1 MPAFAEVAPVFID
14 ENDAIEYADG
24 MYDENGFFVA
34 PEEIVETETEADTQ
48 KMQTPVKIS
57 RAPVNAT
64 PVANRTTTTR
74 AMPASAG
81 ATTASGRGSANGNS
95 SRVVAARTTTAS
107 PRATASRTVASRGT
121 TATSP
126 RTGTTSTRT
135 ATSTAATRAAA
146 ARTTGGATRATSA
159 ATGATVARTA
169 TSTGRTTAAGTAR
182 ATTTGAERISIRG
195 GATTGNVASASPVIS
210 VSGGSSKLL
219 NSQEK
224 LYNPNDRMASIRR
237 TPTIR
242 MSSLNGISAETTAVS
257 TMSLEDMDDLAEL
270 TDYCKAQYANCMD
283 NYCNVLDDNQGRCS
297 CSANL
302 KNYARAEAALKTAT
316 EELQD
321 VAQKIQYI
329 GLTTREVENLFTET
343 IAEETMRTKG
353 TDNSQLQASLNKIK
367 DMIIDVKSGTATSS
381 ASNDILGLNFDLS
394 GLLEFSFD
402 STGFDL
408 GSLFGTTNTN
418 SVSNQRGEELYKTAA
433 ARCKSSVLKA
443 CTARGVDASLV
454 TNAYD
459 LEIDRECMA
468 YERSLNDSNDQML
481 ATVRNAKNVL
491 QKARLMV
498 AQQKNA
504 YDMRGCI
511 NALDS
516 CMQDEFVCGS
526 DYENCLDPTGRYIV
540 NGEIVIGSQPGH
552 AIDPEISSRV
562 SSVMTSDV
570 CRVNL
575 YRTWDIPGE
584 TCRAH
589 SGSPAANYESYPTEY
604 QGNAWGS
611 GTEDTLSKYIEK
623 TVTGNYPAKT
633 SENMSLYLQNKI
645 GYNQKDRNYGMCMSV
660 LNKCQDYTYTR
671 GTGTSA
677 QYEPANQVVQQ
688 YLARVLVQI
697 KAKQDEILANYAET
711 CVSDVTSCL
720 GQNGYPT
727 EDPSDW
733 EDDPHVYSTN
743 TTKMNIAVN
752 ACRAQ
757 IVTCMSVNGYSI
769 DTPTPTE
776 MNCWVQGLLYSTS
789 TGECMIDNIHDNP
802 CSLET
807 IGQCT
812 QGTCTSTLGSDYTWC
827 TTTTTPSCM
836 PTIQC
841 PTPKNNVIINC
852 GDYGTWTGTGAQPV
866 YPVSVGSS
874 ISLNWS
880 TYCTPKNDD
889 WEFGYWTCGN
899 SNTHLNNNYQYTPS
913 ANNTTCTVHWQQKNP
928 GVITRTLNINCGSG
942 GYFTGSTPGS
952 NCNPSGSCGQV
963 PVINGECTNLND
975 FCYWPTFQSGTI
987 PWNCNGDSLS
997 NVDHMC
1003 PQTDNITCTAGTGPT
1018 PPTTYSVNLNCNPG
1032 CTGNSYNKSVIEGN
1046 SVNLSQ
1052 YCAGNGQTATWT
1064 GTGCPTYGG
1073 TIPVNS
1079 DITCTATCFAN
1090 PTPGTGHE
1098 VVVYCGTGQFIAK
1111 SGSYVDESICPD
1123 GTCGHVIVDAGQCVD
1138 LSNYCSIS
1146 AYENKHKFEC
1156 PGNPGVL
1163 ESDGRTLCPNTD
1175 GIECAL
1181 SDKDPGTA
1189 AGGMRYVQIEDNDG
1203 ARTPRTRGNAYQLDT
1218 VWIDTDG
1225 STCQYP
1231 GVYIADPNTNMVVCT
1246 SPVDTI
1252 GWWVKPGSRS
1262 SGFYIDVN
1270 GEKVLFA
1277 REWGEIVTENIGK
1290 FAATDPD
1297 TTLVATPTVYDTNV
1311 GYVSFDET
1319 NKTWTD
1325 TYSTSQVDQYAYL
1338 HNKFNI
1344 DFYPNRPGR
1353 SGSQD
1358 PTATYTYI
1366 EGDNYYKRNGSPTN
1380 NAPTITESGYTFR
1393 GFYPGPLL
1401 AVSSNSSTGMVWPA
1415 TTGGMSPVTLSNKRW
1430 VLVTDDPNFQTLN
1443 LYAAW
1448 AKNCTNKNYCT
1459 LKIDANGGVTYTIT
1473 CPNGYTQIG
1482 DGADANCVD
1491 PNAGDW
1497 RYVIFDGATAD
1508 Y

>member
-1 MPAFAEVAPVFID
+1 MD
-14 ENDAIEYADG
+14 
-24 MYDENGFFVA
+24 
-34 PEEIVETETEADTQ
+34 
-48 KMQTPVKIS
+48 K
-57 RAPVNAT
+57 
-64 PVANRTTTTR
+64 
-74 AMPASAG
+74 
-81 ATTASGRGSANGNS
+81 
-95 SRVVAARTTTAS
+95 
-107 PRATASRTVASRGT
+107 
-121 TATSP
+121 
-126 RTGTTSTRT
+126 
-135 ATSTAATRAAA
+135 
-146 ARTTGGATRATSA
+146 
-159 ATGATVARTA
+159 
-169 TSTGRTTAAGTAR
+169 
-182 ATTTGAERISIRG
+182 
-195 GATTGNVASASPVIS
+195 VASASPVIS
-210 VSGGSSKLL
+210 VSGESSKLL

-257 TMSLEDMDDLAEL
+257 TMSLEDMNDLAEL

-297 CSANL
+297 CSANI
-302 KNYARAEAALKTAT
+302 KNYAKTEAALKTAT

-329 GLTTREVENLFTET
+329 GLTSREVETLFTET

-353 TDNSQLQASLNKIK
+353 TDTSQLQASLNKIK

-443 CTARGVDASLV
+443 CTARGVDASII

-511 NALDS
+511 NALDA

-540 NGEIVIGSQPGH
+540 NGQIVVGSQPGH

-562 SSVMTSDV
+562 ASVMTSDV

-584 TCRAH
+584 TCRVH
-589 SGSPAANYESYPTEY
+589 SGSPAANYESYPTVD

-611 GTEDTLSKYIEK
+611 GTGDTLSEYISQTVKSNSAEK
-623 TVTGNYPAKT
+623 V
-633 SENMSLYLQNKI
+633 SENMSKYLQNKI
-645 GYNQKDRNYGMCMSV
+645 GYVNKDGRAYGMCVSV
-660 LNKCQDYTYTR
+660 LNKCQDYSYD
-671 GTGTSA
+671 GKGTSA
-677 QYEPANQVVQQ
+677 KYKQDNDVIKQ
-688 YLARVLVQI
+688 YLARVLIQI

-789 TGECMIDNIHDNP
+789 TDECMIDNIHDNP
-802 CSLET
+802 CSPET
-807 IGQCT
+807 IEQCT

-827 TTTTTPSCM
+827 TTVNSPSCM
-836 PTIQC
+836 LTTQC

-866 YPVSVGSS
+866 YPVPIGSS

-880 TYCTPKNDD
+880 TYCTPKNDE

-899 SNTHLNNNYQYTPS
+899 SNAHLNNNYQYKPS

-928 GVITRTLNINCGSG
+928 EVTTRTLNINCGSG

-963 PVINGECTNLND
+963 SVISNNCVELND
-975 FCYWPTFQSGTI
+975 YCEWPLFSGGVM
-987 PWNCNGDSLS
+987 PWNCTGNSLS
-997 NVDHMC
+997 NGDHMC

-1018 PPTTYSVNLNCNPG
+1018 PSTNYSVNLTCGAGTTGGEYAFTASSGSTLTLSGRCQCNG
-1032 CTGNSYNKSVIEGN
+1032 GIYNKLSWGGDCAGKGNSF
-1046 SVNLSQ
+1046 
-1052 YCAGNGQTATWT
+1052 
-1064 GTGCPTYGG
+1064 
-1073 TIPVNS
+1073 PVND
-1079 DITCTATCFAN
+1079 DIDCTATCSGQGGGEEH
-1090 PTPGTGHE
+1090 TVT
-1098 VVVYCGTGQFIAK
+1098 VYCGLEQFVPN
-1111 SGSYVDESICPD
+1111 SNSEVLCSD
-1123 GTCGHVIVDAGQCVD
+1123 GTCGQVTVGSGKCVNLGQ
-1138 LSNYCSIS
+1138 YCSNAS
-1146 AYENKHKFEC
+1146 ALSAFDCNVAGSLQSDELTIC
-1156 PGNPGVL
+1156 PQ
-1163 ESDGRTLCPNTD
+1163 TD
-1175 GIECAL
+1175 GISCAL
-1181 SDKDPGTA
+1181 NTKDPGTA
-1189 AGGMRYVQIEDNDG
+1189 TGGMRYVRIENAG
-1203 ARTPRTRGNAYQLDT
+1203 GTRVSQERKGGMLTNEMEY
-1218 VWIDTDG
+1218 VWVDTDG
-1225 STCQYP
+1225 SSTCGAP
-1231 GVYIADPNTNMVVCT
+1231 GVYIANTETNSLACNTPVT
-1246 SPVDTI
+1246 SI
-1252 GWWVKPGSRS
+1252 GWWRKPETRS
-1262 SGFYIDVN
+1262 SGFYITLDT

-1277 REWGEIVTENIGK
+1277 REWGAIVTENLGK
-1290 FAATDPD
+1290 LVATDPN
-1297 TTLVATPTVYDTNV
+1297 TTLVAEPTVYDIQVAYT
-1311 GYVSFDET
+1311 SFDEG
-1319 NKTWTD
+1319 NKTWNNTFAPN
-1325 TYSTSQVDQYAYL
+1325 VPNYL
-1338 HNKFNI
+1338 EYYVHNTFDIN
-1344 DFYPNRPGR
+1344 FYPNRPNNA
-1353 SGSQD
+1353 GSD
-1358 PTATYTYI
+1358 EKTTYRYV
-1366 EGDNYYKRNGSPTN
+1366 EGDGYYTMNGIKKDK
-1380 NAPTITESGYTFR
+1380 APTVNDYAQEYTFR
-1393 GFYPGPLL
+1393 GFYPGKLN
-1401 AVSSNSSTGMVWPA
+1401 AVSDNDTTGMVWP
-1415 TTGGMSPVTLSNKRW
+1415 TTGGGQSPVSLNNVKW
-1430 VLVTDDPNFQTLN
+1430 VLSTMDPNFSGLN

-1448 AKNCTNKNYCT
+1448 AKNCPSQ
-1459 LKIDANGGVTYTIT
+1459 LPNGMQKCQLTIGTDGSVTYIVE
-1473 CPNGYTQIG
+1473 CLDGYEQIG
-1482 DGADANCVD
+1482 SGADAECITPGSN
-1491 PNAGDW
+1491 W
-1497 RYVIFDGATAD
+1497 RSVEFAGATAA

>member
-1 MPAFAEVAPVFID
+1 MKRLAIFIGGLLVMPAFAEVAPVFID

-24 MYDENGFFVA
+24 IYDENGFLIIPDA
-34 PEEIVETETEADTQ
+34 EIVETETEIVTPEANV
-48 KMQTPVKIS
+48 PVKIS

-81 ATTASGRGSANGNS
+81 TTTASGRGLANGNS
-95 SRVVAARTTTAS
+95 SRVVAARTTTAT

-126 RTGTTSTRT
+126 RAGATTTSTRT

-146 ARTTGGATRATSA
+146 ARTTGGATRAVTPSA
-159 ATGATVARTA
+159 GASVARTA
-169 TSTGRTTAAGTAR
+169 TTSPRTTAARTATATTAR
-182 ATTTGAERISIRG
+182 AATASGRLSVDPNRNFGPGDKGTVTVNSIGSVDTT
-195 GATTGNVASASPVIS
+195 NKP
-210 VSGGSSKLL
+210 
-219 NSQEK
+219 
-224 LYNPNDRMASIRR
+224 LYNKSASIRR

-297 CSANL
+297 CSANI
-302 KNYARAEAALKTAT
+302 KNYAKAEQALKTAT

-329 GLTTREVENLFTET
+329 GLTTREVETLFTET

-367 DMIIDVKSGTATSS
+367 NMIIDVKSGTATSS

-408 GSLFGTTNTN
+408 GSLFGTTTAG

-443 CTARGVDASLV
+443 CTARGVDASLI

-552 AIDPEISSRV
+552 AIDPEISQRV

-589 SGSPAANYESYPTEY
+589 SGSPAANYEYYPTEY

-697 KAKQDEILANYAET
+697 KAKQDEILANYAEA

-733 EDDPHVYSTN
+733 ETTEYSTN

-789 TGECMIDNIHDNP
+789 TGECMWDNIYENRCKSYGDDYIW
-802 CSLET
+802 CSSNNSCTLPAGCPSAPTSYSVT
-807 IGQCT
+807 IDCGD
-812 QGTCTSTLGSDYTWC
+812 GTLKTSSPKNTTNGRLTLSENWCELSGSTLNSWMCGGGLVAFNGSYEPTSEG
-827 TTTTTPSCM
+827 TTCVARWVP
-836 PTIQC
+836 
-841 PTPKNNVIINC
+841 
-852 GDYGTWTGTGAQPV
+852 D
-866 YPVSVGSS
+866 SS
-874 ISLNWS
+874 E
-880 TYCTPKNDD
+880 TYHYNL
-889 WEFGYWTCGN
+889 TCG
-899 SNTHLNNNYQYTPS
+899 SGCNTSHIEGVAKP
-913 ANNTTCTVHWQQKNP
+913 NTLISYP
-928 GVITRTLNINCGSG
+928 NCGSSVTWDCG
-942 GYFTGSTPGS
+942 PERVYGTNAGVFMPDRDLTCNATCGST
-952 NCNPSGSCGQV
+952 
-963 PVINGECTNLND
+963 
-975 FCYWPTFQSGTI
+975 
-987 PWNCNGDSLS
+987 
-997 NVDHMC
+997 
-1003 PQTDNITCTAGTGPT
+1003 
-1018 PPTTYSVNLNCNPG
+1018 PTTYSVNLNCGSGTSGSGYDNNVSSG
-1032 CTGNSYNKSVIEGN
+1032 TQLTLSNYCQCNSGNKLSWSGACSGKN
-1046 SVNLSQ
+1046 SITVND
-1052 YCAGNGQTATWT
+1052 
-1064 GTGCPTYGG
+1064 
-1073 TIPVNS
+1073 
-1079 DITCTATCFAN
+1079 DIDCTATCLGT

-1111 SGSYVDESICPD
+1111 SGSYVDNSICSG
-1123 GTCGHVIVDAGQCVD
+1123 GTCGRVIVGAGQCVD

-1146 AYENKHKFEC
+1146 AYENKHKFVC
-1156 PGNPGVL
+1156 PDNPGVL
-1163 ESDGRTLCPNTD
+1163 NEDGRTLCPNTD
-1175 GIECAL
+1175 GIECVL
-1181 SDKDPGTA
+1181 SDKDPGTGT
-1189 AGGMRYVQIEDNDG
+1189 GGMRYVQIEDNG
-1203 ARTPRTRGNAYQLDT
+1203 AARTQRTRGNSWELKT

-1277 REWGEIVTENIGK
+1277 REWGEIVTENISK
-1290 FAATDPD
+1290 FAETDPD

-1325 TYSTSQVDQYAYL
+1325 TYSTSAVDQYAYL

-1344 DFYPNRPGR
+1344 DFYPNRPGK
-1353 SGSQD
+1353 SASQEEYR
-1358 PTATYTYI
+1358 YTYI
-1366 EGDNYYKRNGSPTN
+1366 EGDGYYKQPSGVKVLA
-1380 NAPTITESGYTFR
+1380 APTITEDGYTFR
-1393 GFYPGPLL
+1393 GFYPGRLSV
-1401 AVSSNSSTGMVWPA
+1401 VSINDSNGKVWPGNK
-1415 TTGGMSPVTLSNKRW
+1415 GGISPAPLQNNKW
-1430 VLVTDDPNFQTLN
+1430 VLVTDNSDFQTLN

-1448 AKNCTNKNYCT
+1448 AKNCPSPLPEGMAKCNLT
-1459 LKIDANGGVTYTIT
+1459 ISADGSVTYAVE
-1473 CPNGYTQIG
+1473 CLDGYVIQG
-1482 DGADANCVD
+1482 AGADAKCVD

-1497 RYVIFDGATAD
+1497 HDIEFPGATVAN
-1508 Y
+1508 

>member
-1 MPAFAEVAPVFID
+1 MKRLAIFIGGLLVMPAFAEVAPVFID

-48 KMQTPVKIS
+48 KVQTPVKIS

-95 SRVVAARTTTAS
+95 SRVVAARTTTAT

-126 RTGTTSTRT
+126 RAGATSTRT

-169 TSTGRTTAAGTAR
+169 TSTGRTTAARTATATTAR
-182 ATTTGAERISIRG
+182 A
-195 GATTGNVASASPVIS
+195 ATASGRLSVDPNRNVGTALKNATITAANGTVTLND
-210 VSGGSSKLL
+210 SGGT
-219 NSQEK
+219 
-224 LYNPNDRMASIRR
+224 LYNKSASIRR

-329 GLTTREVENLFTET
+329 GLTTREVETLFTET

-353 TDNSQLQASLNKIK
+353 TDTSQLQASLNKIK

-511 NALDS
+511 NALDA

-540 NGEIVIGSQPGH
+540 NGEIVVGSQPGH
-552 AIDPEISSRV
+552 AIDPESQSRV
-562 SSVMTSDV
+562 ASVMTSDV

-575 YRTWDIPGE
+575 YRTWDMPGE

-589 SGSPAANYESYPTEY
+589 SGSPAANYESYPTDY

-623 TVTGNYPAKT
+623 TVIGNYPAKT

-727 EDPSDW
+727 EDPSEWDYSSTYG
-733 EDDPHVYSTN
+733 YSTY

-769 DTPTPTE
+769 ETPTPTE

-789 TGECMIDNIHDNP
+789 TDKCMPNNLKQDCADGQKLCNGECIDESEICEQP
-802 CSLET
+802 VQQYYVSLECGNGCNGSKT
-807 IGQCT
+807 VNGT
-812 QGTCTSTLGSDYTWC
+812 FDQGSSVTV
-827 TTTTTPSCM
+827 PSCG
-836 PTIQC
+836 TIQKPNVTWTC
-841 PTPKNNVIINC
+841 SVPSGLSISGGATITVTNKITCSATCDSNPTP
-852 GDYGTWTGTGAQPV
+852 P
-866 YPVSVGSS
+866 
-874 ISLNWS
+874 
-880 TYCTPKNDD
+880 TPQ
-889 WEFGYWTCGN
+889 EY
-899 SNTHLNNNYQYTPS
+899 
-913 ANNTTCTVHWQQKNP
+913 V
-928 GVITRTLNINCGSG
+928 VNINCGSNG
-942 GYFTGSTPGS
+942 QFVSKTGTTPGGNDCS
-952 NCNPSGSCGQV
+952 STQCGTV
-963 PVINGECTNLND
+963 TFTDDCINLN
-975 FCYWPTFQSGTI
+975 
-987 PWNCNGDSLS
+987 
-997 NVDHMC
+997 
-1003 PQTDNITCTAGTGPT
+1003 
-1018 PPTTYSVNLNCNPG
+1018 
-1032 CTGNSYNKSVIEGN
+1032 E
-1046 SVNLSQ
+1046 
-1052 YCAGNGQTATWT
+1052 
-1064 GTGCPTYGG
+1064 
-1073 TIPVNS
+1073 
-1079 DITCTATCFAN
+1079 
-1090 PTPGTGHE
+1090 
-1098 VVVYCGTGQFIAK
+1098 
-1111 SGSYVDESICPD
+1111 
-1123 GTCGHVIVDAGQCVD
+1123 
-1138 LSNYCSIS
+1138 YCSIDGGEQQYQWNCADSIILGNNIQTQYCPAAASTSCVLTWKGGHGSSNPEWVTVNFNYGTATGVTPANPSKLYVDATHQACYDAYDTTATVGGEKCPANIVYNITVPS
-1146 AYENKHKFEC
+1146 ATGVVFDGFYNGKTEYINENGVIQNAFYNID
-1156 PGNPGVL
+1156 GNI
-1163 ESDGRTLCPNTD
+1163 TLTAHWKSP
-1175 GIECAL
+1175 
-1181 SDKDPGTA
+1181 A
-1189 AGGMRYVQIEDNDG
+1189 AGGMRYVQIEDNGG
-1203 ARTPRTRGNAYQLDT
+1203 ARTKQTRGNSWELKT

-1277 REWGEIVTENIGK
+1277 REWGEIVTENISK

-1311 GYVSFDET
+1311 GYVSFDEE

-1344 DFYPNRPGR
+1344 DFYPNRPTS
-1353 SGSQD
+1353 SGSLL
-1358 PTATYTYI
+1358 PLSYTYI
-1366 EGDNYYKRNGSPTN
+1366 EGDGYYKQPVGMKVTA
-1380 NAPTITESGYTFR
+1380 APVFEENETGYTFR
-1393 GFYPGPLL
+1393 GFYPGPLP

-1415 TTGGMSPVTLSNKRW
+1415 TTGGMSPVPLLNTKW
-1430 VLVTDDPNFQTLN
+1430 VLVTDNPDFQTLN

-1448 AKNCTNKNYCT
+1448 AKNCPSPLPAGMKKCNLTIGTN
-1459 LKIDANGGVTYTIT
+1459 GSVTYAVE
-1473 CPNGYTQIG
+1473 CQDGYEIQG
-1482 DGADANCVD
+1482 AGADAKCIIPGSN
-1491 PNAGDW
+1491 W
-1497 RYVIFDGATAD
+1497 RSVIFDGATVA

>member
-1 MPAFAEVAPVFID
+1 MKRLAIFIGGLLVMPAFAEVAPVFID
-14 ENDAIEYADG
+14 EKDAIEYADG

-48 KMQTPVKIS
+48 KVQTPVKIS

-95 SRVVAARTTTAS
+95 SRVVAARTTTAT

-146 ARTTGGATRATSA
+146 ARTTGGATRAVTPSA
-159 ATGATVARTA
+159 GASVARTA
-169 TSTGRTTAAGTAR
+169 TSTGRTTAARTATAAGTAR

-297 CSANL
+297 CSANI
-302 KNYARAEAALKTAT
+302 KNYAKAEQALKTAT

-329 GLTTREVENLFTET
+329 GLTTREVETLFTET

-511 NALDS
+511 NALDA

-575 YRTWDIPGE
+575 YRTWDMVPG
-584 TCRAH
+584 TCNAH
-589 SGSPAANYESYPTEY
+589 VATEYGQSAPNYTDYPTEY

-727 EDPSDW
+727 EDPDEW
-733 EDDPHVYSTN
+733 DRAEYDTN
-743 TTKMNIAVN
+743 RTKMNIAVN

-789 TGECMIDNIHDNP
+789 TGECMRNNLKQDCDDGEYLCQYTGVCLKEGETCEPQEYTVNINCNGGAP
-802 CSLET
+802 TT
-807 IGQCT
+807 IQPKT
-812 QGTCTSTLGSDYTWC
+812 TTNKVLYLNETWC
-827 TTTTTPSCM
+827 RRSGYTLDVWRCGQNNIDFLPNTNYRPATDNTTCRA
-836 PTIQC
+836 I
-841 PTPKNNVIINC
+841 
-852 GDYGTWTGTGAQPV
+852 W
-866 YPVSVGSS
+866 
-874 ISLNWS
+874 
-880 TYCTPKNDD
+880 
-889 WEFGYWTCGN
+889 N
-899 SNTHLNNNYQYTPS
+899 SNTPTPPEPEYTVIIKCSNKQP
-913 ANNTTCTVHWQQKNP
+913 NTF
-928 GVITRTLNINCGSG
+928 ISG
-942 GYFTGSTPGS
+942 AGEVVPIEGCPI
-952 NCNPSGSCGQV
+952 GSCGQV
-963 PVINGECTNLND
+963 STEDGCIYLDVTS
-975 FCYWPTFQSGTI
+975 SGNPHYCNWGSSGSEDSI
-987 PWNCNGDSLS
+987 VWQCNGLPVAKNGRFCPTED
-997 NVDHMC
+997 NVTCGVTNKTGPGTSDPEWVTVNFNYGTATGVTPANPSKLYVDATHQACYDAYDTTATVGGEKC
-1003 PQTDNITCTAGTGPT
+1003 PANIVYNITVPSATGVVFDGFYNGNTEYINENGVIQNAFYNIDGNITLTAHW
-1018 PPTTYSVNLNCNPG
+1018 
-1032 CTGNSYNKSVIEGN
+1032 KS
-1046 SVNLSQ
+1046 
-1052 YCAGNGQTATWT
+1052 
-1064 GTGCPTYGG
+1064 P
-1073 TIPVNS
+1073 
-1079 DITCTATCFAN
+1079 
-1090 PTPGTGHE
+1090 
-1098 VVVYCGTGQFIAK
+1098 
-1111 SGSYVDESICPD
+1111 
-1123 GTCGHVIVDAGQCVD
+1123 
-1138 LSNYCSIS
+1138 
-1146 AYENKHKFEC
+1146 
-1156 PGNPGVL
+1156 
-1163 ESDGRTLCPNTD
+1163 
-1175 GIECAL
+1175 
-1181 SDKDPGTA
+1181 A
-1189 AGGMRYVQIEDNDG
+1189 AGGMRYVQIENNG
-1203 ARTPRTRGNAYQLDT
+1203 GERTPRTRGNSWELKT

-1262 SGFYIDVN
+1262 SGFYVDVN

-1311 GYVSFDET
+1311 GYVSFDEVG
-1319 NKTWTD
+1319 KTWTD

-1344 DFYPNRPGR
+1344 DFYPNRPGL

-1358 PTATYTYI
+1358 PTDTYTYI

-1380 NAPTITESGYTFR
+1380 KAPTITESGYKFR
-1393 GFYPGPLL
+1393 GFYPGPLP
-1401 AVSSNSSTGMVWPA
+1401 AVSGDSSTGMVWPA
-1415 TTGGMSPVTLSNKRW
+1415 TTGGMSPVTLSNKKW
-1430 VLVTDDPNFQTLN
+1430 VLVTDNPDFQTLN

-1448 AKNCTNKNYCT
+1448 AKNCPSPLPAGMAKCNLTIGTN
-1459 LKIDANGGVTYTIT
+1459 GSVTYAVE
-1473 CPNGYTQIG
+1473 CQNGYEMQG
-1482 DGADANCVD
+1482 AGADAKCVD

-1497 RYVIFDGATAD
+1497 HNIEFTGATAD
-1508 Y
+1508 

>member
-1 MPAFAEVAPVFID
+1 MKRLAILIGGLLVMPAFAEVAPVFIED
-14 ENDAIEYADG
+14 EGALEYADG
-24 MYDENGFFVA
+24 MYDENGFLVA
-34 PEEIVETETEADTQ
+34 PGAEIVDAETETATTET
-48 KMQTPVKIS
+48 QTPVKIS

-64 PVANRTTTTR
+64 PVANRTTSTR
-74 AMPASAG
+74 AMPASSG

-95 SRVVAARTTTAS
+95 SRVVAARTTTAT

-146 ARTTGGATRATSA
+146 ARTTGGATRAVAPSA
-159 ATGATVARTA
+159 GASVARTA
-169 TSTGRTTAAGTAR
+169 TTSPRTTAARTATATTAR
-182 ATTTGAERISIRG
+182 AATASGRLSVDPNRNFGPGDKGTVTVNSIGSVDTT
-195 GATTGNVASASPVIS
+195 NKP
-210 VSGGSSKLL
+210 
-219 NSQEK
+219 
-224 LYNPNDRMASIRR
+224 LYNKSASIRR

-297 CSANL
+297 CSANI
-302 KNYARAEAALKTAT
+302 KNYAKAEQALKTAT

-329 GLTTREVENLFTET
+329 GLTSREVETLFTET

-381 ASNDILGLNFDLS
+381 SSNDILGLNFDLS

-443 CTARGVDASLV
+443 CTARGVDASII

-540 NGEIVIGSQPGH
+540 NGAIVVGSQPGH
-552 AIDPEISSRV
+552 AIDPELSNNV
-562 SSVMTSDV
+562 ASVMTSDV

-575 YRTWDIPGE
+575 YRTWDMVPG
-584 TCRAH
+584 TCEAH
-589 SGSPAANYESYPTEY
+589 RNSSGYTTYLSNPTDD

-611 GTEDTLSKYIEK
+611 GPNDTLSKYIEK

-727 EDPSDW
+727 EDPNDW
-733 EDDPHVYSTN
+733 ETTEYSTN
-743 TTKMNIAVN
+743 RTKMNIAVN

-789 TGECMIDNIHDNP
+789 TDDCMWDNIYENRCKSYGDDYIW
-802 CSLET
+802 CSSTNSCTLPAGCPSAPTSYSVT
-807 IGQCT
+807 IDCGD
-812 QGTCTSTLGSDYTWC
+812 GTLKTSSPKNTTNGRLTLSENWCELSGSTLNSWMCGGSLVASNGSYEPTSEG
-827 TTTTTPSCM
+827 TTC
-836 PTIQC
+836 
-841 PTPKNNVIINC
+841 VARW
-852 GDYGTWTGTGAQPV
+852 GDD
-866 YPVSVGSS
+866 SS
-874 ISLNWS
+874 ETYHYSL
-880 TYCTPKNDD
+880 
-889 WEFGYWTCGN
+889 TCGN
-899 SNTHLNNNYQYTPS
+899 GCNTDHIEGASEPNVLISYP
-913 ANNTTCTVHWQQKNP
+913 
-928 GVITRTLNINCGSG
+928 NCGSSVTWNCEPSLSWG
-942 GYFTGSTPGS
+942 TGSSGFFMPKHDLTCNATCGS
-952 NCNPSGSCGQV
+952 
-963 PVINGECTNLND
+963 T
-975 FCYWPTFQSGTI
+975 
-987 PWNCNGDSLS
+987 
-997 NVDHMC
+997 
-1003 PQTDNITCTAGTGPT
+1003 
-1018 PPTTYSVNLNCNPG
+1018 PTTYSVNLTCGVGTTGGSGYHNNNVQSGTSVSLSGLCQCSSGVSNKLSWNG
-1032 CTGNSYNKSVIEGN
+1032 VCTSKTTIT
-1046 SVNLSQ
+1046 VN
-1052 YCAGNGQTATWT
+1052 N
-1064 GTGCPTYGG
+1064 
-1073 TIPVNS
+1073 
-1079 DITCTATCFAN
+1079 DIDCTATCLGQSGDEEH
-1090 PTPGTGHE
+1090 TVT
-1098 VVVYCGTGQFIAK
+1098 VYCGVEQFVPNGN
-1111 SGSYVDESICPD
+1111 SEVLCSD
-1123 GTCGHVIVDAGQCVD
+1123 GTCGLVTIEANQCVN
-1138 LSNYCSIS
+1138 LGQYCSNAS
-1146 AYENKHKFEC
+1146 ASSSFNC
-1156 PGNPGVL
+1156 GVADNL
-1163 ESDGRTLCPNTD
+1163 QSGLQNLCPQTD
-1175 GIECAL
+1175 GISCVLTEKGSSA
-1181 SDKDPGTA
+1181 GTGGLRYVRIENA
-1189 AGGMRYVQIEDNDG
+1189 SGTRVSQERKGGMLTNEMEYVW
-1203 ARTPRTRGNAYQLDT
+1203 
-1218 VWIDTDG
+1218 VDTDG
-1225 STCQYP
+1225 SSTCGER
-1231 GVYIADPNTNMVVCT
+1231 GVYIANTETNSLACNTPVT
-1246 SPVDTI
+1246 SI
-1252 GWWVKPGSRS
+1252 GWWRKPETRS
-1262 SGFYIDVN
+1262 SGFYITLN
-1270 GEKVLFA
+1270 TGEKVLFA
-1277 REWGEIVTENIGK
+1277 REWGAIVTENLGK
-1290 FAATDPD
+1290 LVATDPD
-1297 TTLVATPTVYDTNV
+1297 TTLVAEPTVYDTNV
-1311 GYVSFDET
+1311 AYVSFDEG
-1319 NKTWTD
+1319 NKTWVKTFAPNVPD
-1325 TYSTSQVDQYAYL
+1325 YL
-1338 HNKFNI
+1338 EYYVHNMFDIN
-1344 DFYPNRPGR
+1344 FYPNRPGR
-1353 SGSQD
+1353 SGNNTD
-1358 PTATYTYI
+1358 PTGIYRYI
-1366 EGDNYYKRNGSPTN
+1366 EGDGYYAENGSKRTT
-1380 NAPTITESGYTFR
+1380 APTITESGYTFR
-1393 GFYPGPLL
+1393 GFYPGKLN
-1401 AVSSNSSTGMVWPA
+1401 AVSNNDTTGMVWPA
-1415 TTGGMSPVTLSNKRW
+1415 STGGQSPVSLNNVKW
-1430 VLVTDDPNFQTLN
+1430 VLATMDPNFSGLN

-1448 AKNCTNKNYCT
+1448 AKNCPSQLPEGMQKCQLTIGT
-1459 LKIDANGGVTYTIT
+1459 DGSVTYTVE
-1473 CPNGYTQIG
+1473 CMPDYELIG
-1482 DGADANCVD
+1482 SGADATCIVPGSN
-1491 PNAGDW
+1491 W
-1497 RYVIFDGATAD
+1497 RSVEFAGATVA

>member
-1 MPAFAEVAPVFID
+1 MKRLAIFIGGLLVMPAFAEVAPVFID

-126 RTGTTSTRT
+126 RTGATTTSTRT

-146 ARTTGGATRATSA
+146 ARTTGGATRAVTPSA
-159 ATGATVARTA
+159 GASVARTA
-169 TSTGRTTAAGTAR
+169 TTSPRTTAARTATATTAR
-182 ATTTGAERISIRG
+182 A
-195 GATTGNVASASPVIS
+195 ATASGRLSVDPNRNVGTALKNATITAANGTVTLND
-210 VSGGSSKLL
+210 SGGT
-219 NSQEK
+219 
-224 LYNPNDRMASIRR
+224 LYNKSASIRR

-329 GLTTREVENLFTET
+329 GLTTREVETLFTET

-353 TDNSQLQASLNKIK
+353 TDTSQLQASLNKIK

-511 NALDS
+511 NALDA

-552 AIDPEISSRV
+552 AIDPEFSNNV
-562 SSVMTSDV
+562 ASVMTSDV

-575 YRTWDIPGE
+575 YRTWDMVPG
-584 TCRAH
+584 TCNAH
-589 SGSPAANYESYPTEY
+589 VATEDGQTAPNYTSYPSAE

-611 GTEDTLSKYIEK
+611 GRNDTLSEYIKK
-623 TVTGNYPAKT
+623 TVTSSYPDRT

-733 EDDPHVYSTN
+733 EKTEYSTN
-743 TTKMNIAVN
+743 RTKMNIAVN

-789 TGECMIDNIHDNP
+789 TGECMRNNLKQDCDDGEYLCQYTGVCLKEGETCEPQEYTVFIDCNGGVPTNIQSKITTNKVLRLDK
-802 CSLET
+802 
-807 IGQCT
+807 
-812 QGTCTSTLGSDYTWC
+812 TWC
-827 TTTTTPSCM
+827 TLSSHNLYEWRCDGISYDPDSAYFPNQDSLVCKAQWDNNIPPA
-836 PTIQC
+836 PTEY
-841 PTPKNNVIINC
+841 TVRINC
-852 GDYGTWTGTGAQPV
+852 GKQPNSFNTNNGELINEDGCESGACGQVVTSSGCIMLDVTPNGGTYCNWSNYKTGPNWNCSGGVLYRNGQFCPDSNDAFCRVVNRDGTNQDEPLWTEISFDYGNVTNSDLVSANPSRLYVDSNHVCDGV
-866 YPVSVGSS
+866 YDTLDTGSS
-874 ISLNWS
+874 TCPGDSHKY
-880 TYCTPKNDD
+880 TYLTSVP
-889 WEFGYWTCGN
+889 YTYSN
-899 SNTHLNNNYQYTPS
+899 SMIFDGFYYNNNY
-913 ANNTTCTVHWQQKNP
+913 NTTYIDK
-928 GVITRTLNINCGSG
+928 
-942 GYFTGSTPGS
+942 TGA
-952 NCNPSGSCGQV
+952 
-963 PVINGECTNLND
+963 
-975 FCYWPTFQSGTI
+975 F
-987 PWNCNGDSLS
+987 
-997 NVDHMC
+997 
-1003 PQTDNITCTAGTGPT
+1003 
-1018 PPTTYSVNLNCNPG
+1018 
-1032 CTGNSYNKSVIEGN
+1032 KSALYDIA
-1046 SVNLSQ
+1046 NLSSF
-1052 YCAGNGQTATWT
+1052 AGDAFTLTAKWQ
-1064 GTGCPTYGG
+1064 PAS
-1073 TIPVNS
+1073 P
-1079 DITCTATCFAN
+1079 
-1090 PTPGTGHE
+1090 
-1098 VVVYCGTGQFIAK
+1098 
-1111 SGSYVDESICPD
+1111 
-1123 GTCGHVIVDAGQCVD
+1123 
-1138 LSNYCSIS
+1138 
-1146 AYENKHKFEC
+1146 
-1156 PGNPGVL
+1156 
-1163 ESDGRTLCPNTD
+1163 
-1175 GIECAL
+1175 
-1181 SDKDPGTA
+1181 A
-1189 AGGMRYVQIEDNDG
+1189 AGGMRYVKIEDNGG
-1203 ARTPRTRGNAYQLDT
+1203 ARAQQWRKGGMLPSDT
-1218 VWIDTDG
+1218 QYVWIDTDG

-1246 SPVDTI
+1246 SPVYTI

-1277 REWGEIVTENIGK
+1277 REWGEIVTENIDK

-1338 HNKFNI
+1338 HNMFNI

-1353 SGSQD
+1353 SASQEEYN
-1358 PTATYTYI
+1358 YTYI
-1366 EGDNYYKRNGSPTN
+1366 EGDGYYKQPTGVKVLA
-1380 NAPTITESGYTFR
+1380 APTITESGYTFR
-1393 GFYPGPLL
+1393 GFYPGPLS
-1401 AVSSNSSTGMVWPA
+1401 AVSSDDSIGMVWPA
-1415 TTGGMSPVTLSNKRW
+1415 TTGGKSPVTLSNKKW
-1430 VLVTDDPNFQTLN
+1430 VLVTDDLNFQTLN

-1448 AKNCTNKNYCT
+1448 AKNCTNTNYCT
-1459 LKIDANGGVTYTIT
+1459 LKIDDNGGVTYTIT

-1497 RYVIFDGATAD
+1497 HSIEFPGATAD
-1508 Y
+1508 

>member
-1 MPAFAEVAPVFID
+1 MKRLAIFIGGLLVMPAFAEVAPVFID

-24 MYDENGFFVA
+24 MYDENGFLVIPDA
-34 PEEIVETETEADTQ
+34 EIVETETEADTQ

-95 SRVVAARTTTAS
+95 SRVVAARTTTAT
-107 PRATASRTVASRGT
+107 PRGTASRTVASRGT

-126 RTGTTSTRT
+126 RAGATTTSTRT

-169 TSTGRTTAAGTAR
+169 TSTGRTTAARTATATTAR
-182 ATTTGAERISIRG
+182 A
-195 GATTGNVASASPVIS
+195 ATASGRLSVDPNRNVGTALKNATITAANGTVTLND
-210 VSGGSSKLL
+210 SGGT
-219 NSQEK
+219 
-224 LYNPNDRMASIRR
+224 LYNKSASIRR

-329 GLTTREVENLFTET
+329 GLTTREVETLFTET

-511 NALDS
+511 NALDA

-552 AIDPEISSRV
+552 AIDPEISQRV

-727 EDPSDW
+727 EDPSEW
-733 EDDPHVYSTN
+733 EESERSTN

-789 TGECMIDNIHDNP
+789 TGECMQNNVHPDACGTGYEWCTTVEPATCVQSGTCPTAPTYYNITLNCGAGYSVQSPTQHSFSQTFTGTNFGLDNR
-802 CSLET
+802 
-807 IGQCT
+807 CT
-812 QGTCTSTLGSDYTWC
+812 YSGHTLTNWSCTGGTVDGSTYHPTTTMGTCTANWSEISQGHSVT
-827 TTTTTPSCM
+827 
-836 PTIQC
+836 
-841 PTPKNNVIINC
+841 INC
-852 GDYGTWTGTGAQPV
+852 GDGIPSDPTNYGLYHQTVEQIRLISSRFCVAPTSGQTCTGWDCSDASVLDNTMYSPTGTSTCIAQ
-866 YPVSVGSS
+866 
-874 ISLNWS
+874 WS
-880 TYCTPKNDD
+880 
-889 WEFGYWTCGN
+889 
-899 SNTHLNNNYQYTPS
+899 
-913 ANNTTCTVHWQQKNP
+913 
-928 GVITRTLNINCGSG
+928 
-942 GYFTGSTPGS
+942 
-952 NCNPSGSCGQV
+952 
-963 PVINGECTNLND
+963 
-975 FCYWPTFQSGTI
+975 
-987 PWNCNGDSLS
+987 
-997 NVDHMC
+997 
-1003 PQTDNITCTAGTGPT
+1003 GTGPT
-1018 PPTTYSVNLNCNPG
+1018 P
-1032 CTGNSYNKSVIEGN
+1032 
-1046 SVNLSQ
+1046 
-1052 YCAGNGQTATWT
+1052 
-1064 GTGCPTYGG
+1064 
-1073 TIPVNS
+1073 
-1079 DITCTATCFAN
+1079 

-1111 SGSYVDESICPD
+1111 SGSYVDKSTCPD
-1123 GTCGHVIVDAGQCVD
+1123 GTCGRVSVDANQCVD
-1138 LSNYCSIS
+1138 LSDYCSIS

-1156 PGNPGVL
+1156 PDNPGVL
-1163 ESDGRTLCPNTD
+1163 GSDGKTLCPTTD
-1175 GIECAL
+1175 GIICTL
-1181 SDKDPGTA
+1181 PDKDPGTA
-1189 AGGMRYVQIEDNDG
+1189 AGGMRYVKIEDNGG
-1203 ARTPRTRGNAYQLDT
+1203 ARAQQWRKGGMLPSDT
-1218 VWIDTDG
+1218 QYVWIDTDG

-1246 SPVDTI
+1246 SPVYTI

-1277 REWGEIVTENIGK
+1277 REWGEIVTENIDK

-1311 GYVSFDET
+1311 GYVSFDEE
-1319 NKTWTD
+1319 NKTWMD

-1344 DFYPNRPGR
+1344 DFYPNRPGK
-1353 SGSQD
+1353 SASQEEYR
-1358 PTATYTYI
+1358 YTYI
-1366 EGDNYYKRNGSPTN
+1366 EGDGYYKQPTGVKVLA
-1380 NAPTITESGYTFR
+1380 APTITETGYTFR
-1393 GFYPGPLL
+1393 GFYPGPLS
-1401 AVSSNSSTGMVWPA
+1401 AVSSDDSTGMVWPGNK
-1415 TTGGMSPVTLSNKRW
+1415 GGISPAPLQNNKW
-1430 VLVTDDPNFQTLN
+1430 VLVTDDSDFQTLN

-1448 AKNCTNKNYCT
+1448 AKNCPSTPPAGMKKCELT
-1459 LKIDANGGVTYTIT
+1459 IGKDGSVTYAVE
-1473 CPNGYTQIG
+1473 CQDGYEMQG
-1482 DGADANCVD
+1482 AGADAKCVD